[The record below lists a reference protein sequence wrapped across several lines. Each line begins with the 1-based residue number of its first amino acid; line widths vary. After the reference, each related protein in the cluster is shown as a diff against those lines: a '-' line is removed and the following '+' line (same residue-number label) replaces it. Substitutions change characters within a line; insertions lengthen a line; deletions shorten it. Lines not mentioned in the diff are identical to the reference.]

1 MNQPRRILVVS
12 MCTSH
17 CVEAIKWGV
26 SLARGYEAELFLIH
40 IFHNPF
46 GLEGWNL
53 PIPSVEEE
61 FNRMTEQMKEKLDRY
76 IKSEDTAGLS
86 IKESVIEGKPKD
98 QILNFIKTNKIDL
111 LVMTAHK
118 QEHIEYLI
126 FGGEIRDLVRK
137 MPCSILLAKRE

>member
-12 MCTSH
+12 MCTRH

-26 SLARGYEAELFLIH
+26 SLARGYEAELFIIH

-98 QILNFIKTNKIDL
+98 QILNFIQTNKIDL

-118 QEHIEYLI
+118 QEHIEYFI
-126 FGGEIRDLVRK
+126 FGGEIRNLVRK